1 MSNSTLDFKEIAG
14 QKLTAEQQRYLDGF
28 FAGLKQRGVAFK
40 DVEPRPGDVS
50 VSRPSVSAGT
60 FALPENATNEERLKQ
75 ELHPLDAYPLLLED
89 AEANRAPEKPN
100 IYRYKWNGLFWL
112 APNADGFMARLRIPG
127 GFLKSYQVR
136 EVAKLCHELAN
147 GFTDI
152 TTRANFQVRVI
163 KPKDAP
169 EFLRCIQSVGL
180 HTRGAGAD
188 NIRNIT
194 ASPTAGI
201 DPFEFMDVSPLIDE
215 LAQRIINDRSLYNLP
230 RKFNIAFD
238 GGGAVSVLEDT
249 NDIGFK
255 TVRISEVPAGHP
267 LHGKVQPGIYFRV
280 KVAGVTGHKC
290 FASDAGVLVPTKD
303 AVKLALAIV
312 RVFLAHGD
320 RTDRKKARLKFL
332 LEAWGVEKLL
342 EEVEK
347 EFGSPLLRAP
357 LDDDGKSSIEIS
369 RELPATPHPHLGVHP
384 QKQKGLYYVGAS
396 VPVGRML
403 SRQMIRLAELS
414 ELYGSG
420 DLRLTVWQNV
430 IIPNVPESLVGT
442 LTKALAKVGFPS
454 QVSPVRGG
462 LVACTGNSY
471 CKFASSDTKGH
482 ALQIASYLEK
492 KLQLDQPLNIHLTG
506 CPNSCAQHYIGD
518 IGLLG
523 TKVKV
528 SGETLE
534 GYHVFVG
541 GGFGENQGLGRQL
554 FTGLSVEQLKA
565 TLEKMLV
572 AYLRHRLPGE
582 AFSQF
587 TRRHDL
593 NTLQQLL
600 S

>member
-1 MSNSTLDFKEIAG
+1 MSNSTLELKEIAG
-14 QKLTAEQQRYLDGF
+14 QKLTDEQNRYLEGF

-40 DVEPRPGDVS
+40 DVAPI
-50 VSRPSVSAGT
+50 AGVAPAVT
-60 FALPENATNEERLKQ
+60 IAAPKGPFALPENATNEEKLKQ

-89 AEANRAPEKPN
+89 ADANRAPEKPN
-100 IYRYKWNGLFWL
+100 IYRFKWNGLFWL
-112 APNADGFMARLRIPG
+112 APNTDGFMARLRIPG
-127 GFLKSYQVR
+127 GFLKSYQLR
-136 EVAKLCHELAN
+136 EIAKLCQEVAS

-169 EFLRCIQSVGL
+169 EFLRRVQSVGL

-201 DPFEFMDVSPLIDE
+201 DPFELIDVSPLIDE

-230 RKFNIAFD
+230 RKFNIALD
-238 GGGAVSVLEDT
+238 GAGAVSVLEDT

-255 TVRISEVPAGHP
+255 AVRIGEVPAGHP
-267 LHGKVQPGIYFRV
+267 LHGKIEPGIYFRM
-280 KVAGVTGHKC
+280 KLAGVTGHKR

-303 AVKLALAIV
+303 AVKLAIAIV
-312 RVFLAHGD
+312 RVFIANGD

-332 LEAWGVEKLL
+332 LEAWGLEKLL
-342 EEVEK
+342 AEVEK
-347 EFGSPLLRAP
+347 QFGAPLLRDV
-357 LDDDGKSSIEIS
+357 LDENGKSAIEIT
-369 RELPATPHPHLGVHP
+369 RQLPTTAHPHLGVHP
-384 QKQKGLYYVGAS
+384 QKQKGLYYVGGS
-396 VPVGRML
+396 VPVGRMQAK
-403 SRQMIRLAELS
+403 QMIRLAEIA

-420 DLRLTVWQNV
+420 DLRITVWQNI
-430 IIPNVPESLVGT
+430 IIPNIPESLVGT
-442 LTKALAKVGFPS
+442 VKKALAKVGFPS
-454 QVSPVRGG
+454 ETSAVRGG
-462 LVACTGNSY
+462 LVACTGNAY
-471 CKFASSDTKGH
+471 CKFASSDTKTH
-482 ALQIASYLEK
+482 AVQIANYLEK

-534 GYHVFVG
+534 GYHVFIG
-541 GGFGENQGLGRQL
+541 GGFGDNQGLGRQV
-554 FTGLSVEQLKA
+554 FAGVSVEQLKP
-565 TLEKMLV
+565 TLEKMLNV
-572 AYLRHRLPGE
+572 YLQKRSSAE
-582 AFSQF
+582 SFSQF

-593 NTLQQLL
+593 NTLQQLF